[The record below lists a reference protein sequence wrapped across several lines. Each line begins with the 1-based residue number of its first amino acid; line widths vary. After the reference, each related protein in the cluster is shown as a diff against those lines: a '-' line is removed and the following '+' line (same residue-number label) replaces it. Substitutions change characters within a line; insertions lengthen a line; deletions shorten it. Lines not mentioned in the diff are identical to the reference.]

1 VKLIA
6 NIKEI
11 KTIEGEPTVGGLVR
25 SSLDEKATGII
36 VQILSKD
43 EVFVLW
49 STPPQNIIKR
59 FGEIW

>member
-1 VKLIA
+1 MKLLA

-11 KTIEGEPTVGGLVR
+11 KTIEDELTVGGLVR
-25 SSLDEKATGII
+25 SFSDDKATGIV

-49 STPPQNIIKR
+49 STPPHTDTKKI
-59 FGEIW
+59 GEIW

>member
-1 VKLIA
+1 MKLLT

-11 KTIEGEPTVGGLVR
+11 KTFEDELTVGGLVH
-25 SSLDEKATGII
+25 SSTDNKATGII
-36 VQILSKD
+36 VQILSKE

-49 STPPQNIIKR
+49 STPPQSKHKR

>member
-6 NIKEI
+6 NVKEI
-11 KTIEGEPTVGGLVR
+11 NAVEDEIVVGGLVR
-25 SSLDEKATGII
+25 SSNDDKATGIV

-49 STPPQNIIKR
+49 STPPQLSFKK

>member
-1 VKLIA
+1 MKLIA

-11 KTIEGEPTVGGLVR
+11 KTIEDEPMVGGLVR
-25 SSLDEKATGII
+25 SSSDDKATGII

-49 STPPQNIIKR
+49 STPPQTYTKK